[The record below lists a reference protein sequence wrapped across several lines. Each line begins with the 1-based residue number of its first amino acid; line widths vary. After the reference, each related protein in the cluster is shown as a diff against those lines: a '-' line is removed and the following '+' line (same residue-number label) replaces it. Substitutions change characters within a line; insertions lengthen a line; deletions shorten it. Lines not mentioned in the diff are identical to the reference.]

1 MKAVATLSL
10 LALLAAPLP
19 AFAGTFAIPSDE
31 PVATV
36 SIPDSWKPKPYEG
49 GTQGTSPDGKVY
61 VAIEMVKADD
71 VGQATEDGIKW
82 FAKQGVE
89 IDPSTMKTKDIK
101 INDLPAFDITMSGK
115 DSDGPAEVSLTLVAT
130 NSPTKFLFIYYWG
143 SPEGA
148 KANMDALMKISNS
161 LQATK

>member
-1 MKAVATLSL
+1 MKALAAISL

-19 AFAGTFAIPSDE
+19 AFAGTFAIPADE

-36 SIPDSWKPKPYEG
+36 SIPDAWEPKPYDG
-49 GTQGTSPDGKVY
+49 GAEGTSPDGKVY

-71 VGQATEDGIKW
+71 VGKATEDGIKW

-89 IDPSTMKTKDIK
+89 IDPATMKTKDIK

-115 DSDGPAEVSLTLVAT
+115 DKDGPAEVSLTLVAT
-130 NSPTKFLFIYYWG
+130 NSPTKFLFLYYWG

-148 KANMDALMKISNS
+148 KANMDALMKIGNS